1 LTGLAGI
8 CPAPLEHS
16 ERKYMLLET
25 LQETRDPNAGRFC
38 TRKLMALTVIAP
50 NHKAQPMLHRG
61 SAGA

>member
-1 LTGLAGI
+1 
-8 CPAPLEHS
+8 
-16 ERKYMLLET
+16 MLLET